1 MFPLAPAAGLEAF
14 LATDRGLFRTTD
26 AGEHWTP
33 AGFAGQEV
41 LTIATFPPPEGR
53 PGKKPGR

>member
-26 AGEHWTP
+26 AGEHWSS
-33 AGFAGQEV
+33 AGFAGQDV
-41 LTIATFPPPEGR
+41 LTVATFPPPESA
-53 PGKKPGR
+53 PGKKRR